1 MLQAGCAD
9 VVGFGTFN
17 KFIRATSQH
26 WPGPILVP
34 AFLRPAILSEVFVH
48 RRRTKTQ
55 SKDTYQSS
63 LLTPSGGVSPP
74 LALLNPNQIDR
85 HLSNMNPEQ
94 VEVLANAAPPGHLAE
109 SNGWA
114 EESARKSGS
123 TDVNSDTSL
132 LDAYS
137 TAVTSAV
144 ERMSPSVVNI
154 EVHQSAGRTRS
165 GEPRERQGGGSG
177 FVFTPDGLI
186 LTNSHVV
193 HDAVRI
199 VVTLTDGRRM
209 PATVI
214 GDDPASDLAVIRVNE
229 PGLTAAALGDSQ
241 RLRVGQIVIAIG
253 APYGF
258 QSTVTAGV
266 VSALGRSLRSYSG
279 RLIDDVIQTDASLNP
294 GNSGGPLVDSAGRVV
309 GVNTATILPAQGIC
323 FAIGINTAKFV
334 ASRLLRDG
342 RIRRSYIGVSAQT
355 VPVHRR
361 VVRFYDLPKEMGVV
375 VLGVEENSPAK
386 RAGLREGDIII
397 ALDGHP
403 VAGVDDLHRVLTDV
417 HVGVSSSLTVLRW
430 TEKLELKIVPEEA
443 R

>member
-1 MLQAGCAD
+1 MDQEEVGPLSVVSDPD
-9 VVGFGTFN
+9 VV
-17 KFIRATSQH
+17 SQ
-26 WPGPILVP
+26 LV
-34 AFLRPAILSEVFVH
+34 SENMSQNMDW
-48 RRRTKTQ
+48 KE
-55 SKDTYQSS
+55 QSS
-63 LLTPSGGVSPP
+63 PEPALAPATAPS
-74 LALLNPNQIDR
+74 D
-85 HLSNMNPEQ
+85 
-94 VEVLANAAPPGHLAE
+94 
-109 SNGWA
+109 
-114 EESARKSGS
+114 
-123 TDVNSDTSL
+123 DSL

-137 TAVTSAV
+137 RAVTGAV

-154 EVHQSAGRTRS
+154 EVHQTAGRTRS
-165 GEPRERQGGGSG
+165 GEPRERRGGGSG

-199 VVTLTDGRRM
+199 AVTLTDGRRM
-209 PATVI
+209 PATLI

-229 PGLTAAALGDSQ
+229 PALAAAVLGDSQ

-361 VVRFYDLPKEMGVV
+361 VVRFYDLPKEMGAIVV
-375 VLGVEENSPAK
+375 GVEDNSPAK
-386 RAGLREGDIII
+386 RAGLREGDIIV
-397 ALDGHP
+397 ALDSQP

-417 HVGVSSSLTVLRW
+417 RVGVSCSLTVVRW
-430 TEKLELKIVPEEA
+430 TEKLELKIIPQEA
-443 R
+443 Q

>member
-1 MLQAGCAD
+1 MNFERE
-9 VVGFGTFN
+9 VV
-17 KFIRATSQH
+17 
-26 WPGPILVP
+26 
-34 AFLRPAILSEVFVH
+34 
-48 RRRTKTQ
+48 
-55 SKDTYQSS
+55 
-63 LLTPSGGVSPP
+63 SGG
-74 LALLNPNQIDR
+74 LLVAGPTGIAG
-85 HLSNMNPEQ
+85 
-94 VEVLANAAPPGHLAE
+94 ANR
-109 SNGWA
+109 W
-114 EESARKSGS
+114 EEATQGTPHSEGLGG
-123 TDVNSDTSL
+123 DDSL

-144 ERMSPSVVNI
+144 ERMSPSVVHI
-154 EVHQSAGRTRS
+154 EVHQNAGRTRPD
-165 GEPRERQGGGSG
+165 EPRERQGGGSG

-193 HDAVRI
+193 HQASRI
-199 VVTLTDGRRM
+199 VVTTMDGRRM
-209 PATVI
+209 PAALI
-214 GDDPASDLAVIRVNE
+214 GDDPASDLAVIRVDE
-229 PGLTAAALGDSQ
+229 PGLVAAALGDSQ

-294 GNSGGPLVDSAGRVV
+294 GNSGGPLVDSVGRVV

-342 RIRRSYIGVSAQT
+342 RIRRSYVGISGQT

-361 VVRFYDLPKEMGVV
+361 VVRFYDLPKETGA
-375 VLGVEENSPAK
+375 LALSVEQNSPAK

-397 ALDGHP
+397 ALEGQP
-403 VAGVDDLHRVLTDV
+403 VAGVDDLHRLLTEV
-417 HVGVSSSLTVLRW
+417 RVGVSCSLTVLRW
-430 TEKLELKIVPEEA
+430 TEKRELNVVPEEA
-443 R
+443 K

>member
-1 MLQAGCAD
+1 MNQED
-9 VVGFGTFN
+9 VS
-17 KFIRATSQH
+17 A
-26 WPGPILVP
+26 
-34 AFLRPAILSEVFVH
+34 LSA
-48 RRRTKTQ
+48 
-55 SKDTYQSS
+55 
-63 LLTPSGGVSPP
+63 VS
-74 LALLNPNQIDR
+74 APNV
-85 HLSNMNPEQ
+85 LS
-94 VEVLANAAPPGHLAE
+94 HLASDGTRWDGE
-109 SNGWA
+109 SPR
-114 EESARKSGS
+114 ESAIAPTGAG
-123 TDVNSDTSL
+123 DDSL

-137 TAVTSAV
+137 TAVTGAV
-144 ERMSPSVVNI
+144 ERMGPSVVNI
-154 EVHQSAGRTRS
+154 EVHQALPNGSMGRTRS
-165 GEPRERQGGGSG
+165 GEPRERRGGGSG

-193 HDAVRI
+193 HEAVRI
-199 VVTLTDGRRM
+199 AVTMADGRRM

-214 GDDPASDLAVIRVNE
+214 GDDPASDLAVIRLEQPHSGE

-386 RAGLREGDIII
+386 RAGLREGDVIV
-397 ALDGHP
+397 ALEGQP

-417 HVGVSSSLTVLRW
+417 RVGVSCSLTVLRW
-430 TEKLELKIVPEEA
+430 TEKLEVKVVPEEA

>member
-1 MLQAGCAD
+1 MDLQNSESIFELAGL
-9 VVGFGTFN
+9 
-17 KFIRATSQH
+17 SQ
-26 WPGPILVP
+26 
-34 AFLRPAILSEVFVH
+34 
-48 RRRTKTQ
+48 
-55 SKDTYQSS
+55 
-63 LLTPSGGVSPP
+63 PSGV
-74 LALLNPNQIDR
+74 
-85 HLSNMNPEQ
+85 PEPSSRDQ
-94 VEVLANAAPPGHLAE
+94 VYAGDH
-109 SNGWA
+109 GT
-114 EESARKSGS
+114 
-123 TDVNSDTSL
+123 TDGSL

-144 ERMSPSVVNI
+144 ERISPSVVHI
-154 EVHQSAGRTRS
+154 AVQQAAGRTRS

-193 HDAVRI
+193 HEATRI
-199 VVTLTDGRRM
+199 SATLADGRHM
-209 PATVI
+209 PATLI
-214 GDDPASDLAVIRVNE
+214 GEDPASDLAVIRVDE
-229 PGLTAAALGDSQ
+229 PGLVAAELGDSQ
-241 RLRVGQIVIAIG
+241 KLRVGQIAIAIG

-294 GNSGGPLVDSAGRVV
+294 GNSGGPLVGSAGRVI

-342 RIRRSYIGVSAQT
+342 RIRRSYVGISGQT

-361 VVRFYDLPKEMGVV
+361 LVRFYDLPKETGAM
-375 VLGVEENSPAK
+375 VLSVEENSPAK
-386 RAGLREGDIII
+386 KAGLRSGDIIV
-397 ALDGHP
+397 ALEGQP
-403 VAGVDDLHRVLTDV
+403 VAGVDDLHRLLTEV
-417 HVGVSSSLTVLRW
+417 RVGVSCSVTVLRW
-430 TEKLELKIVPEEA
+430 TEKLELKVMPEEA

>member
-1 MLQAGCAD
+1 MNQEEL
-9 VVGFGTFN
+9 
-17 KFIRATSQH
+17 RAF
-26 WPGPILVP
+26 P
-34 AFLRPAILSEVFVH
+34 AHNV
-48 RRRTKTQ
+48 
-55 SKDTYQSS
+55 
-63 LLTPSGGVSPP
+63 
-74 LALLNPNQIDR
+74 
-85 HLSNMNPEQ
+85 LSNLP
-94 VEVLANAAPPGHLAE
+94 
-109 SNGWA
+109 S
-114 EESARKSGS
+114 ESAGLDESPRES
-123 TDVNSDTSL
+123 TVAPHGASDDSL

-137 TAVTSAV
+137 TAVTGAV

-154 EVHQSAGRTRS
+154 EVHQAVPVNNAGRTRS
-165 GEPRERQGGGSG
+165 GEPRERRGGGSG

-193 HDAVRI
+193 HEAVRI
-199 VVTLTDGRRM
+199 AVTLADGRRM

-214 GDDPASDLAVIRVNE
+214 GDDPASDLAVIRLDQPHGE
-229 PGLTAAALGDSQ
+229 PGVTAAALGDSQ

-342 RIRRSYIGVSAQT
+342 RIRRSFIGVSAQT

-386 RAGLREGDIII
+386 RAGLREGDIIV
-397 ALDGHP
+397 ALEGQP

-417 HVGVSSSLTVLRW
+417 RVGVSCSLTVLRW
-430 TEKLELKIVPEEA
+430 TDKLELKVVPEEA